1 MTAACRYSL
10 GCVEFPL
17 HVCVCM
23 RGAISRNG
31 VEGTVKNSM
40 SQVQRV
46 AFWDGRFL
54 VVSVICRR
62 YFFVRR
68 VENLCTNEI
77 ILCWWYTIYLFV
89 SREPLPTMFSMLHP
103 LDEITP
109 LVCKS
114 GSKCIYKFFHMSCFL
129 SLGWGSGKG
138 AYDNLICFIK
148 KYNLST

>member
-10 GCVEFPL
+10 ACVEFPL

-68 VENLCTNEI
+68 VENLCTNGI

-114 GSKCIYKFFHMSCFL
+114 GSKCIFINSFTWAVFWV
-129 SLGWGSGKG
+129 WGGEVVKELMTIWFVLLK
-138 AYDNLICFIK
+138 NI
-148 KYNLST
+148 T